1 MRQSIPVSRRGQIT
15 LPMPVRKRLGIESGG
30 MVIVEEKEGE
40 LILRTG
46 VVMEIDTYSD
56 EDMRI
61 WDKEDTLA
69 GPKRTAILK
78 SFKP

>member
-46 VVMEIDTYSD
+46 VVMAIDTYSD
-56 EDMRI
+56 EDIGM

-69 GPKRTAILK
+69 DSKRTAILK
-78 SFKP
+78 SFKT

>member
-1 MRQSIPVSRRGQIT
+1 MRQSIPVSKRGQIT

-30 MVIVEEKEGE
+30 MVIVEERESE

-56 EDMRI
+56 EDIKM

>member
-30 MVIVEEKEGE
+30 MVIVEERESE

-56 EDMRI
+56 EDIRM

-69 GPKRTAILK
+69 GPKRTATLK

>member
-30 MVIVEEKEGE
+30 MVIVEERESE

-56 EDMRI
+56 EDIRM